1 MCWIG
6 VGLGAVMM
14 VVGLTLLLRFFYVG
28 GVGHVQAAGAART
41 ESMVLGALL
50 LCIGLLLAILGATGV
65 ICTGLGVSFAL
76 ALTG

>member
-6 VGLGAVMM
+6 VGLGAIMM
-14 VVGLTLLLRFFYVG
+14 VVGLTLLVRFFSVG

-50 LCIGLLLAILGATGV
+50 LSIGLLLSILGATGV